1 MELVGLNVLEV
12 EQIKL
17 KKSNPA
23 ANGVSVSQ
31 VVAVVKVEGGSMQI
45 PVGDSVDIPEAWS
58 GVAYCEGRVISYTTV
73 YNNQGSTRF
82 AVQPVRIMRFDKKA
96 PVKRDGFNNFFAPQQ
111 AIVSDG
117 QQGKLAEAKG
127 QQR

>member
-23 ANGVSVSQ
+23 ANGVSVNQ

-45 PVGDSVDIPEAWS
+45 PVADSVDIPEGWR
-58 GVAYCEGRVISYTTV
+58 GVAYCEGKVITYTRVW
-73 YNNQGSTRF
+73 NGQGSTRF
-82 AVQPVRIMRFDKKA
+82 SVDPVLIKRFDKIA
-96 PVKRDGFNNFFAPQQ
+96 PVKRDDFNNFFAPS
-111 AIVSDG
+111 ANASDG
-117 QQGKLAEAKG
+117 QQGKPAEMKG

>member
-23 ANGVSVSQ
+23 ANGVSLNQ
-31 VVAVVKVEGGSMQI
+31 VVAVVKVEGGLMQI
-45 PVGDSVDIPEAWS
+45 PVADSVDIPEGWR
-58 GVAYCEGRVISYTTV
+58 GVAYCEGRVISYTKV
-73 YNNQGSTRF
+73 YNNQGTTYF
-82 AVQPVRIMRFDKKA
+82 AVQPMRIKRFDKIA
-96 PVKRDGFNNFFAPQQ
+96 LVKRDEFNNIFASP
-111 AIVSDG
+111 ANVSDG
-117 QQGKLAEAKG
+117 QQGKLAEKG